1 MKNFTLQTS
10 DYRSTFIEMYASI
23 FFKSFH
29 FIKVVFFRHFEK
41 NLLKT
46 LGTFAD
52 NKKKIEINK
61 I

>member
-41 NLLKT
+41 KL
-46 LGTFAD
+46 
-52 NKKKIEINK
+52 IEDFGHFCRQLEKNRDK
-61 I
+61 